1 MSHPAAQNLRLLQQ
15 GLDVLQE
22 LPEFLY
28 TETVPEYFTGSVGKH
43 IRHILN
49 FYECFLNG
57 ISSGRIDYDARHR
70 DVMVETSPM
79 TAQAR
84 MRAVKKTLS
93 TLEAHQCSE
102 DVLVHQ
108 NEGDIEDPENDW
120 SRSTV
125 GREIQ
130 SLVSHTVHHYAIIA
144 LILRILGFECP
155 RDFGVAP
162 STLKYQRSLECV
174 PSRG

>member
-1 MSHPAAQNLRLLQQ
+1 MSNPAAQNLMLLQQ
-15 GLDVLQE
+15 GLDVLQNI
-22 LPEFLY
+22 PEFLY
-28 TETVPEYFTGSVGKH
+28 TEVVPQYFSGSVGKH

-57 ISSGRIDYDARHR
+57 ISSGRIDYDARIR
-70 DVMVETSPM
+70 DTSVETSVM
-79 TAQAR
+79 AAQTR
-84 MRAVKKTLS
+84 IRAMMKTLS
-93 TLEAHQCSE
+93 ILEMHQYGQ
-102 DVLVHQ
+102 DIFIHQ
-108 NEGDIEDPENDW
+108 NEGAIEDPENDW

-130 SLVSHTVHHYAIIA
+130 ALVSHTVHHYAIIA

-174 PSRG
+174 PSLG

>member
-1 MSHPAAQNLRLLQQ
+1 MSHPAAQNLMLLQQ
-15 GLDVLQE
+15 GLDVLQNI
-22 LPEFLY
+22 PEFLY
-28 TETVPEYFTGSVGKH
+28 TEVVPEYFSGSVGKH

-49 FYECFLNG
+49 FYECFLSG
-57 ISSGRIDYDARHR
+57 ISRGRIDYDSRHR
-70 DVMVETSPM
+70 DVMVETSLGG
-79 TAQAR
+79 AQAR
-84 MRAVKKTLS
+84 MRAVMKTLS
-93 TLEAHQCSE
+93 ALDARQCNE

-108 NEGDIEDPENDW
+108 NEGAIEDPENDW

-144 LILRILGFECP
+144 LILRIFGFECP

-162 STLKYQRSLECV
+162 STLKYQRSLECAQ
-174 PSRG
+174 SRG